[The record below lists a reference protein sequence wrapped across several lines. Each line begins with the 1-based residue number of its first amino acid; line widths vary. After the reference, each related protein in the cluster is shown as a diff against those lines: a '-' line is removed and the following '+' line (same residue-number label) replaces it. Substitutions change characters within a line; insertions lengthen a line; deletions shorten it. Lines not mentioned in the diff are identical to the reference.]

1 LLVDLPRFSRPEQD
15 LRGFRC
21 AFAES
26 VDSIRDGGWPDFE
39 CEVVATVA
47 RHAAIL
53 GAYCAGSPAF
63 GRERP
68 FHIVGTAMS
77 YTAEEIADL
86 AKPATAWRKHQFGA
100 HESKVGMRDWLVRV
114 SRFLDDLEQVI
125 DDYSSVL
132 PRAA

>member
-1 LLVDLPRFSRPEQD
+1 
-15 LRGFRC
+15 
-21 AFAES
+21 
-26 VDSIRDGGWPDFE
+26 
-39 CEVVATVA
+39 
-47 RHAAIL
+47 
-53 GAYCAGSPAF
+53 
-63 GRERP
+63 
-68 FHIVGTAMS
+68 MS